1 MANTKQRFEVVL
13 KEGSQLKYEG
23 IRQILV
29 DKETGVNYLYLV
41 TGSAASAIPLYNPD
55 GTLIVTPLK
64 DED

>member
-1 MANTKQRFEVVL
+1 MKKYDRFEVIYT
-13 KEGSQLKYEG
+13 EGSVMTCQKNV
-23 IRQILV
+23 LV

-55 GTLIVTPLK
+55 GTLIVTPLS